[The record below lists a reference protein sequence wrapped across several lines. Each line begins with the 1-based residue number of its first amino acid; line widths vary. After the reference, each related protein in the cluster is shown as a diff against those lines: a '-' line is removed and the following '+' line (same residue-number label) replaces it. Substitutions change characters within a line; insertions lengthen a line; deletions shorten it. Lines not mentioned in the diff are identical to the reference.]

1 MIPALFG
8 ARSRESLQKVRE
20 DEEYRA
26 ACSKLAAAGYRF
38 SPASSLGKSPSQR
51 SVATP
56 VRAPSQKS
64 AASLENV
71 PEEPI
76 SPSSH
81 KPSYFG
87 RRKPKSS
94 TTYIAMRENIGPVC
108 ISLKSMESEKD
119 TMLAYV
125 RTKYGFNMH
134 TFIEEKIEEYPAAV
148 AALREYLRLPYVLC
162 GLREDKVLGAPHGTA
177 QEMDVIDAMGVEI
190 VNSAHAVKKRDLDN
204 ALLELDALRMR
215 KLDHVVID
223 IILAQ
228 RDATASLLHSSD
240 GPSGFKVP
248 LTLGVKA
255 DELVKPM
262 DDSRTFR
269 DLGLIFQKMKSGPP
283 RSSSNVEIKVFII
296 PFGRKMQHTL
306 ILSTLK
312 TQAAVID
319 KSKVTQA
326 IYETFEVEKSNLKR
340 LKVLETHYNE
350 PVWKNWQEAD
360 FASPGFARS
369 GCPTVRRITEQSEK
383 LLQEL
388 GSPSVSVERFC
399 TVFIDKARESGDFYL
414 AYRDYI
420 DQYDYAH
427 QCLPRF
433 PSFQAFMENLR
444 QDPTTSFDTLRAL
457 PVQRLPRYVMALH
470 TIMLNT
476 PTSDPTFPLAMEAHR
491 AMDEATRRI
500 DERRRQYEDFKLLTE
515 VDQRLNLGGAISSAQ
530 VKYKCELHVE
540 EINDKKIRLHKRI
553 FLLFSNLLVVLERKE
568 QQTNNLAR
576 KGPREKTSERPPFII
591 EAMHPVAN
599 ITAVDQHDKGIYLA
613 NKFKLICLTN
623 GPHQRRVASY
633 EAESKEAK
641 EFFLRALRDI
651 EVRAK
656 LEANKLKNE
665 PYADRFDDL
674 DVYYNI
680 MNASELNK
688 KLLGSVGVAVLGDHQ
703 LFADILSR
711 SKDSYYAMGFLE
723 TKDMDARLTF
733 AVHEK
738 AQNAHGD
745 PLNPQNVPTWNDPAS
760 VQQKLLSQA
769 SKIASFLSH
778 EGPDADRF
786 KTIMEPA
793 LRDIC
798 EIYYKVRRPS
808 LMHSRSFS
816 STSSLLSWASRSSVS
831 SMASV
836 TSITS
841 EKNANLTR
849 RPSTVMRRITN
860 AMRRP
865 GPDAS
870 GDIPYRSGT
879 PEPGGTYSG
888 RSPERRSRIPV
899 IPGATRPF
907 GPERTS
913 PQKNVPPLPR
923 GNFQRLFLRGKSVA
937 PVPNEKLIPIRVL
950 EVLLSSVED
959 RGLTCKTLYRGGDS
973 HDINKIVEDL
983 VLKKPRADALS
994 RVIDKIPPERL
1005 AQITKGYIATAN
1017 NGNLLWP
1024 KETLAEIRGSA
1035 RMQHRSHIDED
1046 FIEAIKFPIRNL
1058 PLTNQRALAMVF
1070 LHWQGISRQAHTQL
1084 DARKLAGVLAQSVM
1098 REETTW
1104 AIAAMECIIAN
1115 ADKLFDQIE
1124 GHGPVRPMTPRRSES
1139 MVFDDPVHSTTQPDS
1154 LQQSNHESD
1163 AAQPQHVELP
1173 TTVIDQE
1180 ADQTLAVIDPGPV
1193 GHLFETSAPSSELQ
1207 VHSTDANAENVHAI
1221 VPEEHLHHD
1230 QSGSVSLKFEQ
1241 EGGEIVESVAS
1252 REDTDNNISP
1262 EISTEI
1268 VPEQPEQQI
1277 PEPYIEQPASRDVDD
1292 LTAAHE
1298 EQDRVHPSETEPEPD
1313 GDEIPA
1319 DKVVLS
1325 PTVHATEERPSSLSG
1340 SLVDL
1345 KGSTDLLKQL
1355 NETTDSSST
1364 LVGRRCASLPEE
1376 DFAELANKSLRLAK
1390 TTLESKKSVL
1400 EKELSDLGEIPAPV
1414 TTEVHEGTGENLDTE
1429 QLLVHLPELSAVVD
1443 VDRLRPDSIADEFK
1457 LEMAAF
1463 VKGGSSMTIASQSDE
1478 DTLTEQST
1486 NPDHLLKPNDSV
1498 KGIVSSRS
1506 APYLSLNPLPLKAT
1520 GSPMIA
1526 ALIEENKKLQQEN
1539 LKCIREVSRLE
1550 QQKSALRIGPQS
1562 TAEDIALPAES

>member
-20 DEEYRA
+20 DEEYRT
-26 ACSKLAAAGYRF
+26 ACSKLVAAGYRF

-71 PEEPI
+71 PEEPV

-94 TTYIAMRENIGPVC
+94 TTYIAMREKIGPVC
-108 ISLKSMESEKD
+108 ISLKSLESEKD

-125 RTKYGFNMH
+125 RTKYGFNVH

-162 GLREDKVLGAPHGTA
+162 GLREDKVLAAPHGTA
-177 QEMDVIDAMGVEI
+177 QEMDLIDAMGVEI

-228 RDATASLLHSSD
+228 RDATASLLNSYD
-240 GPSGFKVP
+240 GQNGFKVP

-283 RSSSNVEIKVFII
+283 RSSSNVEIK
-296 PFGRKMQHTL
+296 
-306 ILSTLK
+306 

-326 IYETFEVEKSNLKR
+326 IYEIFEVEKSNLKR

-360 FASPGFARS
+360 FASPSFARS
-369 GCPTVRRITEQSEK
+369 GCPTVRRIIEQSEK

-420 DQYDYAH
+420 DQFDYAH
-427 QCLPRF
+427 QCLPKSPIF
-433 PSFQAFMENLR
+433 HAFMEKLR

-476 PTSDPTFPLAMEAHR
+476 LTSDPTFPLAMEAHR

-515 VDQRLNLGGAISSAQ
+515 VDHKLNLGGAISSAQ

-553 FLLFSNLLVVLERKE
+553 FLLFSNLLLVLERKE

-576 KGPREKTSERPPFII
+576 KGAREKTSERPPYII
-591 EAMHPVAN
+591 EAMHPVAS
-599 ITAVDQHDKGIYLA
+599 ITAVDQHDKE
-613 NKFKLICLTN
+613 FKLICLTN

-688 KLLGSVGVAVLGDHQ
+688 KLLGSVGVVVLGDHQ

-723 TKDMDARLTF
+723 TKDMEARLTF

-738 AQNAHGD
+738 ALNAHGD

-778 EGPDADRF
+778 EGPDPDRF

-793 LRDIC
+793 LRDVC

-870 GDIPYRSGT
+870 GDIPYRAGT

-899 IPGATRPF
+899 IPGAARPF
-907 GPERTS
+907 GPDRTS

-937 PVPNEKLIPIRVL
+937 PSPNEKLVPIRVL
-950 EVLLSSVED
+950 EVLLNSVEE
-959 RGLTCKTLYRGGDS
+959 RGLNCKTLYRGGDT

-983 VLKKPRADALS
+983 VLKKPRAEALS
-994 RVIDKIPPERL
+994 RHIEKIPPERL

-1084 DARKLAGVLAQSVM
+1084 DARKLAGVLAQTVM
-1098 REETTW
+1098 REETGW
-1104 AIAAMECIIAN
+1104 AIAATECIIAN
-1115 ADKLFDQIE
+1115 ADKLFDNIE
-1124 GHGPVRPMTPRRSES
+1124 GHVPVRPITPRRSES
-1139 MVFDDPVHSTTQPDS
+1139 MVFDKPEHSTTQPDS
-1154 LQQSNHESD
+1154 LQPSDHESD
-1163 AAQPQHVELP
+1163 VAQPQHIELP
-1173 TTVIDQE
+1173 TNVTDQE
-1180 ADQTLAVIDPGPV
+1180 ADQAVAVSAPGSV
-1193 GHLFETSAPSSELQ
+1193 SHLFETSTPSSDLQ
-1207 VHSTDANAENVHAI
+1207 VQSTEANFENVHPI
-1221 VPEEHLHHD
+1221 VPEQHMHHD
-1230 QSGSVSLKFEQ
+1230 QSERSESQAPIEQ
-1241 EGGEIVESVAS
+1241 EDGEIVESVAP
-1252 REDTDNNISP
+1252 REDSDHNISP
-1262 EISTEI
+1262 EISAEI
-1268 VPEQPEQQI
+1268 VPQQPEHSI
-1277 PEPYIEQPASRDVDD
+1277 PELNMGQPVPKDVDD

-1298 EQDRVHPSETEPEPD
+1298 EQDRVHPSETEPEHD
-1313 GDEIPA
+1313 ENEIPA
-1319 DKVVLS
+1319 DKVMLS
-1325 PTVHATEERPSSLSG
+1325 PAAQATEETPSSPA

-1345 KGSTDLLKQL
+1345 KGSTGLLKQL

-1364 LVGRRCASLPEE
+1364 LVVRRCASLQEG
-1376 DFAELANKSLRLAK
+1376 DFAESLYLSRIELANKSLRLAK

-1400 EKELSDLGEIPAPV
+1400 EKELSDLGEIPALV
-1414 TTEVHEGTGENLDTE
+1414 TAEVHEGAGENLDTE

-1443 VDRLRPDSIADEFK
+1443 VERLRPDSIADEFK

-1463 VKGGSSMTIASQSDE
+1463 VKGGSSMTIASQKSDE
-1478 DTLTEQST
+1478 DSHTEQST
-1486 NPDHLLKPNDSV
+1486 NTDHLLKPNDSV

-1550 QQKSALRIGPQS
+1550 QQKSALRIGLQS
-1562 TAEDIALPAES
+1562 NAEDIALPAES